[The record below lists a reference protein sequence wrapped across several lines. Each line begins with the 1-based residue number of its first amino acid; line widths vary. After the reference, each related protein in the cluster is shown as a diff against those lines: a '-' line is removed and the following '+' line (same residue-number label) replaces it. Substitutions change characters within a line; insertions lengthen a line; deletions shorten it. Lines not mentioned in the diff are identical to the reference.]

1 MTNIAYQNKDIAS
14 KVTSEALIGQSLAPF
29 GLPHLKVKAILPTN
43 LPLIEVNE
51 LRLDNL
57 FLLEDDSVAIIDYE
71 SDYEKANFVKYIN
84 YAARVIRRY
93 ALSKRLNTLKH
104 LRIIVIYTAD
114 VTSACEIYD
123 LSGITVRIEAA
134 YLINLDTD
142 HIYQHIRQ
150 KLLCGEALTDS
161 ERLQLMILPL
171 TAKGPGPKRDA
182 AIKAV
187 GLARQI
193 PDRRQTIEVLAGIL
207 TFTDKVID
215 ESFRSNIKE
224 ELRMTQI
231 GKMIFDD
238 GFNDGQGSK
247 LIQLICKKIKKQKT
261 PETIAMELE
270 EELDTVRSVC
280 SAAAAFAPDYEYSK
294 VFEAWKQQN
303 QARPQTGQC
312 KPCPPAHPGTFP
324 A

>member
-1 MTNIAYQNKDIAS
+1 MNNIAYQNKDIAS

-43 LPLIEVNE
+43 LPVIEVNE

-93 ALSKRLNTLKH
+93 AMANRLDQLTK
-104 LRIIVIYTAD
+104 LRVIVIYTAD
-114 VTSACEIYD
+114 IASACQCYD
-123 LSGITVRIEAA
+123 LNAITVRIEPA
-134 YLINLDTD
+134 YLINLDTRQ
-142 HIYQHIRQ
+142 IYDHIRQ
-150 KLLCGEALTDS
+150 KLLHGEPLTDS

-171 TAKGPGPKRDA
+171 TAKGRKPKQDA

-187 GLARQI
+187 ELARQI
-193 PDRRQTIEVLAGIL
+193 PDRQHTIQVLAGIL

-215 ESFRSNIKE
+215 ESFRSKIKE

-238 GFNDGQGSK
+238 GFHDGFHDGQGSK
-247 LIQLICKKIKKQKT
+247 LIEQVCKKIKKEKS
-261 PETIAMELE
+261 PETIALELE
-270 EELDTVRSVC
+270 EDLDTIRSVC
-280 SAAAAFAPDYEYSK
+280 QAALPFAPDYDHAK
-294 VFEAWKQQN
+294 VFEAWKHN
-303 QARPQTGQC
+303 HRPQ
-312 KPCPPAHPGTFP
+312 PPV
-324 A
+324 